1 MEVLKLCIVQGAQA
15 RNLGVA
21 ILAEE
26 TAAVSTA
33 VARP

>member
-1 MEVLKLCIVQGAQA
+1 MEVLKLCTVHGAQA
-15 RNLGVA
+15 RNPGVP

-26 TAAVSTA
+26 TAAVSDA

>member
-1 MEVLKLCIVQGAQA
+1 MEVLKLCTVHGAQA
-15 RNLGVA
+15 RNPGVA

-26 TAAVSTA
+26 TAAVSDA

>member
-1 MEVLKLCIVQGAQA
+1 MEVLKRCIAYGAQA
-15 RNLGVA
+15 RNPGVA

-26 TAAVSTA
+26 TAAVSDA